1 MATVARFLHAG
12 SDPIVA
18 RSPLAA
24 QHASR
29 DILDRMTDW
38 RVFDS
43 VAEVYD
49 RVRGPV
55 HTGPARDLVDL
66 AAPPPGGRVLDVGT
80 GTGVAAEVA
89 AAAVGPDGMVVGI
102 DPSLPMLRA
111 ARPRH
116 GRVLAAQAI
125 DLPFRDG
132 TFDVVL
138 ANFVIAFFAKYETA
152 LFDMLRVLRPG
163 GTLGV
168 TWWAG
173 GLDEFSR
180 TWTELAE
187 TFATKELL
195 RGAVQRAIPG
205 NELFRDRHR
214 LEETLRDAGLRRVQV
229 HRRQYRTTVSQA
241 DYLAG
246 RETTSEGRFLRDTLG
261 DRLWERFRERA
272 SETFRERFPD
282 PMGDTNDVLIA
293 VGTKD

>member
-1 MATVARFLHAG
+1 
-12 SDPIVA
+12 
-18 RSPLAA
+18 
-24 QHASR
+24 
-29 DILDRMTDW
+29 MTDW

-49 RVRGPV
+49 RVRVPV
-55 HTGPARDLVDL
+55 HAGPARDLVDL

-80 GTGVAAEVA
+80 GTGVAAEA
-89 AAAVGPDGMVVGI
+89 AAAVVGPGGVVVGI
-102 DPSLPMLRA
+102 DQSLPMLRM

-116 GRVLAAQAI
+116 GRVVAAQAI

-168 TWWAG
+168 SWWEG
-173 GLDEFSR
+173 GQDEFGK

-195 RGAVQRAIPG
+195 RDAAQRAIPW
-205 NELFRDRHR
+205 NERFRDRRR
-214 LEETLRDAGLRRVQV
+214 LEETLRDAGLREVHV
-229 HRRQYRTTVSQA
+229 HRRQYRTMVSQA

-246 RETTSEGRFLRDTLG
+246 RETSTEGRFLRETLG
-261 DRLWERFRERA
+261 DRLWERFSERIA
-272 SETFRERFPD
+272 GAFKERFPD
-282 PMGDTNDVLIA
+282 PLGDTNDVLIA
-293 VGTKD
+293 VGKKD